1 MLLCLVAVSVI
12 IVCRRLRIVWVL
24 EVVGSV
30 KSNVMALVVGE
41 VDELLLLEIRSLRNH
56 LLIHVVLHMAVVTVC
71 AVQ

>member
-1 MLLCLVAVSVI
+1 M
-12 IVCRRLRIVWVL
+12 L
-24 EVVGSV
+24 EVIGSI
-30 KSNVMALVVGE
+30 KSKVMALVVGE

>member
-12 IVCRRLRIVWVL
+12 VVCCRLRIVWVL

-41 VDELLLLEIRSLRNH
+41 VDELLLLEIRSL
-56 LLIHVVLHMAVVTVC
+56 
-71 AVQ
+71 